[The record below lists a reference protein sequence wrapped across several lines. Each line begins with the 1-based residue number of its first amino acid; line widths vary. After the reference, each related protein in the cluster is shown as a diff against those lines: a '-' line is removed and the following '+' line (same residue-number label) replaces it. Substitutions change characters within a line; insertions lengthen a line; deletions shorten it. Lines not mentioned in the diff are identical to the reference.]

1 MTFGETVRVARKAK
15 ALDLRSLAG
24 RLGVHFTYLSKVEN
38 DRLEF
43 GDGPGEQLIL
53 KMADALDAD
62 ADALMLLAH
71 RIPEP
76 IRKRVLAR
84 PEAFRRLAAMD
95 DKTLDLLLDQA
106 DTLAGAG
113 KQRRKPR

>member
-1 MTFGETVRVARKAK
+1 MTFGERVRAARKAK

-38 DRLEF
+38 DRLDF

-53 KMADALDAD
+53 KLAEALDAD
-62 ADALMLLAH
+62 ADELMLLAH
-71 RIPEP
+71 RIPER
-76 IRKRVLAR
+76 IKERVLAR

-95 DKTLDLLLDQA
+95 DKTLDLLLAQA

-113 KQRRKPR
+113 GRRKPR